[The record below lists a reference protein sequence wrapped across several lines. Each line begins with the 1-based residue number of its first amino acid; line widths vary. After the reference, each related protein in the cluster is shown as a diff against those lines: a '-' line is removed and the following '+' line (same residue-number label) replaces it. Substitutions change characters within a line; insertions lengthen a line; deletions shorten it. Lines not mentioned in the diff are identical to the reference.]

1 MNAALRPNGLR
12 LALLALSFALLAG
25 CSAIRI
31 AYNQGDT
38 ILAWMADDYFDFD
51 AAQKQDFN
59 TRMDRLLQW
68 HRYEQ
73 LPDYARFLT
82 EIRQRGRRQFTRD
95 DAAWVI
101 DGAIA
106 RYRVIARKGAPDA
119 AEMLMTLT
127 PDNIRALE
135 KQFDKVNQKFAREYK
150 LNGTPDDRRRARLD
164 RTLTRIRDWTG
175 ALAQEQEQRI
185 VALNNTIPYTDH
197 LRLQDRQRRQKEF
210 LSLFNTR
217 HNKAEFPAA
226 LRSWLADWEK
236 GRPPEVHAALSEGN
250 EKRIALYLEVERML
264 TPQQREHVLHKLQ
277 DYIDDIN
284 TLSAKSIAVGK

>member
-1 MNAALRPNGLR
+1 MNAALRPHRLR

-31 AYNQGDT
+31 AYNQADT
-38 ILAWMADDYFDFD
+38 ILAWRADDYFDFD

-68 HRYEQ
+68 HRLDQ
-73 LPDYARFLT
+73 LPDYVRFLT
-82 EIRQRGRRQFTRD
+82 EIRQRVRRQFTRD
-95 DAAWVI
+95 DAAWII

-106 RYRVIARKGAPDA
+106 RYRVIAQKGAPDA
-119 AEMLMTLT
+119 AEMLMALT
-127 PDNIRALE
+127 PDNLRALE
-135 KQFDKVNQKFAREYK
+135 KQFDTVNRKFAREYK

-175 ALAQEQEQRI
+175 ALTQEQEERI
-185 VALNNTIPYTDH
+185 VALHNTIPYTDH

-210 LSLFNTR
+210 LSLLNTR
-217 HNKAEFPAA
+217 HNKAEFPPA

-236 GRPPEVHAALSEGN
+236 GRLPEVNTALYESY
-250 EKRIALYLEVERML
+250 EKRIALYLDVYRML

-277 DYIDDIN
+277 NYIDD
-284 TLSAKSIAVGK
+284 LKALAMRQSG